1 MMTRLKMELR
11 RTVELNIPDQ
21 SEFLKNRSIQGI
33 ILMEEMA
40 ELQQAIFKCLR

>member
-21 SEFLKNRSIQGI
+21 SEFLIAK
-33 ILMEEMA
+33 EDE
-40 ELQQAIFKCLR
+40 K